1 MCEKLELISLK
12 GRGRAEAVRL
22 MLVFA
27 DHPFTDSRLTIAE
40 WKLRKRKGE
49 LTGKKMV
56 YRRMKFYSKND
67 NFSEDTKLPVMI
79 VNNSSRIVGV
89 NEISKYVAEKLGLY
103 GSLPGEKKAIDDV
116 MTILEELHTGL
127 APIIRATLTKNYE
140 ERRVVWNTFK
150 DSTLF
155 PCLRKF
161 EEELSE
167 KILLVG
173 TRISWA
179 DIALIEMLTR
189 LQSCYDSFYMAHFP
203 ALKAYCIRFE
213 TLPNVRPYIQ
223 TRPETHF

>member
-40 WKLRKRKGE
+40 WKLRKRK
-49 LTGKKMV
+49 
-56 YRRMKFYSKND
+56 D

-203 ALKAYCIRFE
+203 ALKAYCNRFE